1 MGKDSRLYY
10 RDGRGFYMD
19 LRDLG
24 AGRKACVPKGKRS
37 ATKDRDEAT
46 AILSAKLDEL
56 KQGRASV
63 DPTLKGYA
71 KRHLKVKAEYRAEST
86 VARDERSLRNVLA
99 YFGDDVRL
107 SEIDVEGLTDYL
119 AHRRQQPGSR
129 KGTTISAQTLLH
141 ELHALSSLYKR
152 AIAEGKADVNPVRRL
167 PEKPQVKRGER
178 TWLEPGEAA
187 RLLQEAGKQ
196 DANRHSR
203 AVPYLRPLLATFL
216 LTGARASEVFGM
228 LAEDVDVENQAVHL
242 RPNRYRTLKRDSHR
256 RWVPLWPQLREILEA
271 YLEAHPR
278 TPKGLLFP
286 SPNGGMLSDIRGSLS
301 KAVDGAK
308 IEKRVTLHTFRHTY
322 AAQRLQTT
330 DHGAAVSP
338 YTVMRELGHSSIKLI
353 EDTYGHLTRT
363 RHRSPVVEY
372 REGEVVAEIGEA
384 RGA

>member
-24 AGRKACVPKGKRS
+24 AGRKACVPEGKQS

-46 AILSAKLDEL
+46 AILSAKLKEL
-56 KQGRASV
+56 KAGQASE
-63 DPTLKGYA
+63 DPTLKEYA
-71 KRHLKVKAEYRAEST
+71 KRHLKVKAQYRAAST
-86 VARDERSLRNVLA
+86 VERDELSLRHLVEF
-99 YFGDDVRL
+99 FGEDARL

-119 AHRRQQPGSR
+119 AHRRQQPGAR
-129 KGTTISAQTLLH
+129 EGTTIAAQTLLH

-152 AIAEGKADVNPVRRL
+152 AIAEGKADVNPVQRL
-167 PEKPQVKRGER
+167 PEKPQVKRREKE
-178 TWLEPGEAA
+178 WLEPGEAA
-187 RLLQEAGKQ
+187 QLLTAAGEQ
-196 DANRHSR
+196 DADPHSR
-203 AVPYLRPLLATFL
+203 AVPYLRPILATFL

-228 LAEDVDVENQAVHL
+228 LARDVDLGNEAVHI

-256 RWVPLWPQLREILEA
+256 RWVPLWPQLRETLEE

-278 TPKGLLFP
+278 KPDALLFP
-286 SPNGGMLSDIRGSLS
+286 SPTGGTLSDIRGSLS
-301 KAVDGAK
+301 KAVEAAK

-330 DHGAAVSP
+330 DHGAPVSP
-338 YTVMRELGHSSIKLI
+338 YTVMRELGHSSIQLI

-363 RHRSPVVEY
+363 RHRSAVVEY

-384 RGA
+384 KGA